1 MNSAR
6 WREVEAVL
14 DATLDSDPSGWPA
27 ILERQCAGD
36 ADLRRE
42 VESLLGRYDRALR
55 FLDAPPVAAAAALAA
70 ETHTATRA
78 DRTRMGP
85 YRIVRQLGQ
94 GGTSR
99 VYLAE
104 RDDGQ
109 FSQRV
114 ALKVLRPGH
123 DSEIDQGRF
132 RAERQ
137 ILASLS
143 HPNIARLLD
152 GGMSDDGL
160 PYIVMELI
168 DGEPIDRYC
177 ESRALSIGARLAMFA
192 TVCEATQY
200 AHRSLVVHRDLKP
213 SNILVTSDGEVK
225 LLDFGL
231 AKLLE
236 QRSDGSA
243 PAVTTQRWMTPEY
256 AAPEQ
261 VRGEP
266 TTTSTDVYQLGVVLY
281 ELLTGAR
288 PFGRRDQSSWD
299 LAQAILE
306 REPPRPSSVGT
317 SAGTLRG
324 DLDAIV
330 LTALRKEPELRYASV
345 EALREDI
352 GRYLSGLPVRARNG
366 SALYRAGRA
375 IQRHRW
381 SAAAAA
387 ALLLL
392 LTGYAVTL
400 TVHARNMRATLA
412 RVEQEKA
419 KAEGSTRFLVG
430 LFSENIPGF
439 GPRDTLTARQL
450 LARGEQQ
457 ADALRDQPLAH
468 AQMLAVLGTIHHDM
482 RSFDRAHA
490 LLERA
495 LTLRR
500 TVLGEEHPDV
510 AESMFQLGRLE
521 HSRGNYDRARGLLT
535 AALET
540 QHRVL
545 GAEHPAAVETA
556 FRLSQIRETVDV
568 ELTAGRQA
576 LATSRRVHGAEH
588 PDVAERMLR
597 LGMSLRRV
605 GQHDEAET
613 MLRGSLAMVRRV
625 TPSDRQ
631 NISRHILHVAILL
644 HYRGRLDEAE
654 QLYRTHLAMQEEL
667 FGPDHPQVSGPLRNL
682 AGVLRTKG
690 HLEEAERLSRR
701 DVAIA
706 ERVFGDQHPTYA
718 QSIAF
723 LSRVLQTQG
732 RFGEAEALARRE
744 LAILRASYGMTH
756 PVVAGS
762 LHNLATV
769 LLDKGE
775 YDDAERLLLEARA
788 LRERD
793 FGTASPPI
801 ATLLPAFARLAR
813 ARHDYAAADSHLV
826 RALEIFRAAG
836 YDGRQHSV
844 QEVYREQ
851 ELLYDARGSSDRA
864 GERRPPL
871 VSRRK

>member
-1 MNSAR
+1 MNPTR

-14 DATLDSDPSGWPA
+14 DATLDSDPSQWPG
-27 ILERQCAGD
+27 ILEQRCAGD

-55 FLDAPPVAAAAALAA
+55 FLESPPVAAAAAVAA
-70 ETHTATRA
+70 EVSNGTRPE
-78 DRTRMGP
+78 RTRVGP
-85 YRIVRQLGQ
+85 YRIVRQVGQ
-94 GGTSR
+94 GGTAR

-160 PYIVMELI
+160 PYIVMELV

-177 ESRALSIGARLAMFA
+177 ASHSLSVRARLEMFA

-200 AHRSLVVHRDLKP
+200 AHRNLVVHRDLKP
-213 SNILVTSDGEVK
+213 SNILVTSDGDVK

-236 QRSDGSA
+236 GRAGDSA
-243 PAVTTQRWMTPEY
+243 SAATTQRWMTPEY

-281 ELLTGAR
+281 GLLTGSL
-288 PFGRRDQSSWD
+288 PFGSREHSSWE
-299 LAQAILE
+299 LAQSILDH
-306 REPPRPSSVGT
+306 EPPRPSSV
-317 SAGTLRG
+317 SAHGAAIRG

-330 LTALRKEPELRYASV
+330 LHALRKEPDQRYASV
-345 EALREDI
+345 EAFREDI
-352 GRYLSGLPVRARNG
+352 ERHLTGLPVRARHGN
-366 SALYRAGRA
+366 ALYRAGRA
-375 IQRHRW
+375 IRRHRW
-381 SAAAAA
+381 SVAAAAV
-387 ALLLL
+387 LLLL
-392 LTGYAVTL
+392 LGGYAVTL
-400 TVHARNMRATLA
+400 TMHARRMQLTLA
-412 RVEQEKA
+412 RVEQEKT
-419 KAEGSTRFLVG
+419 KAEGSTQFLLG
-430 LFSENIPGF
+430 LFSENVPGF
-439 GPRDTLTARQL
+439 GPRDTLTAQQL
-450 LARGEQQ
+450 LTRGEQQ

-468 AQMLAVLGTIHHDM
+468 AQMLAVLGTIHHDL
-482 RSFDRAHA
+482 RSFDRALT

-495 LTLRR
+495 LALRR
-500 TVLGEEHPDV
+500 SILGESHPDV
-510 AESMFQLGRLE
+510 AESMYQLGRLE
-521 HSRGNYDRARGLLT
+521 HSRGNYDRARGLLA

-556 FRLSQIRETVDV
+556 FRLVQIREGVDV
-568 ELTAGRQA
+568 EIAAARQM
-576 LATSRRVHGAEH
+576 LATSRRVHGPEH
-588 PDVAERMLR
+588 PDVAEQLLR

-605 GQHDEAET
+605 GQHEEAET
-613 MLRGSLAMVRRV
+613 VLRGSLAMVQRL
-625 TPSDRQ
+625 TPSDRE
-631 NISRHILHVAILL
+631 NISRHTMHLAILM
-644 HYRGRLDEAE
+644 HHRERLDEAE

-667 FGPDHPQVSGPLRNL
+667 FGPDHPRMSGPLRNL
-682 AGVLRTKG
+682 AAVLRSKG
-690 HLEEAERLSRR
+690 DLDEAERLSRR

-706 ERVFGDQHPTYA
+706 ERAFGDQHSNYS

-723 LSRVLQTQG
+723 LSRILQTRG
-732 RFGEAEALARRE
+732 RLQEAEALRRRE
-744 LAILRASYGMTH
+744 LAILRTTYGPTH

-762 LHNLATV
+762 LHSLATV

-775 YDDAERLLLEARA
+775 YDDAERLLVEARA
-788 LRERD
+788 MRERD
-793 FGTASPPI
+793 GGAESPPVG
-801 ATLLPAFARLAR
+801 TLLPAFARLAR
-813 ARHDYAAADSHLV
+813 ARHDYAAADSLLM
-826 RALEIFRAAG
+826 RALRIFRTYG
-836 YDGRQHSV
+836 YTDQQTNVR
-844 QEVYREQ
+844 EVYREQ
-851 ELLYDARGSSDRA
+851 ELLYEAWGRPDGA
-864 GERRPPL
+864 RRPPL
-871 VSRRK
+871 IR